1 MLVSFTGA
9 QSTGK
14 STLLEECK
22 KTFTGKWEFVPEVT
36 RLIKRRHGVKINE
49 YGTDKTQN
57 YIIEAH
63 IVNVINY
70 HNDIAEGKVDGYI
83 LDRCILDGMVYT
95 QYLYN
100 HGQVKK
106 STLDYARGVCNL
118 IVDKYDLIFY
128 TDPNIPIVDDGE
140 RSVNEDFR
148 KEIIEIFD
156 RYIKLD
162 VDRLGD
168 KVKLLS
174 GSVEE
179 RMKDINLCIK
189 NLKNGKETTS

>member
-1 MLVSFTGA
+1 M
-9 QSTGK
+9 
-14 STLLEECK
+14 
-22 KTFTGKWEFVPEVT
+22 
-36 RLIKRRHGVKINE
+36 
-49 YGTDKTQN
+49 
-57 YIIEAH
+57 
-63 IVNVINY
+63 
-70 HNDIAEGKVDGYI
+70 
-83 LDRCILDGMVYT
+83 
-95 QYLYN
+95 
-100 HGQVKK
+100 
-106 STLDYARGVCNL
+106 
-118 IVDKYDLIFY
+118 VDKYDLIFY

-140 RSVNEDFR
+140 RSIDEDFR